1 MKETHFTLS
10 DEDMKKVNT
19 WYETLIPKILEI
31 QNKSGNEE
39 YPYSG
44 DLPYY
49 GAIGGGLS
57 YIFVPNALGT
67 VVKVKEY
74 YTQEELNLTN
84 YSDW

>member
-49 GAIGGGLS
+49 GAIGGGLE

>member
-1 MKETHFTLS
+1 MKETYFTLS
-10 DEDMKKVNT
+10 DEDIEKVNN
-19 WYETLIPKILEI
+19 WLDNIKPKILAI
-31 QNKSGNEE
+31 QNKAGNEE

-49 GAIGGGLS
+49 GAIGDGLE